1 TLTEMVMPRIS
12 HRRLS
17 AIELF
22 YFSVSGVAGFLV
34 DASLVLSLN
43 KIFDVGLITAQLI
56 AFSAAVTVTWLINR
70 HLTFATRASNKWL
83 SEWGRYVAANSIGAL
98 VNNAVYGILV
108 LVYTIFQ
115 RDPVLAV
122 AAGSL
127 AGMFFNFTASKFV
140 VFKNR

>member
-1 TLTEMVMPRIS
+1 MTLISRRRIS
-12 HRRLS
+12 
-17 AIELF
+17 ATELF

-43 KIFDVGLITAQLI
+43 KFFDVDLITSQLFS
-56 AFSAAVTVTWLINR
+56 FSAAVTVTWLINR
-70 HLTFATRASNKWL
+70 RLTFATHASVRWL
-83 SEWGRYVAANSIGAL
+83 AEFGRYVAANSIGAL

-108 LVYTIFQ
+108 LVYTIFR

-127 AGMFFNFTASKFV
+127 AGMFFNFIASKFV
-140 VFKNR
+140 VFKNGH